1 MKNVLTAKG
10 HEKPSVVMGMFYKLV
25 GIMVILVYT
34 FINKCVQTELYT

>member
-10 HEKPSVVMGMFYKLV
+10 HEKPSVVMGMICRLV

-34 FINKCVQTELYT
+34 FVDKVCTH